1 MTGELAAP
9 FPQITDL
16 MKQAYLDLRRVESA
30 KDPGEVRDL
39 GPLDQLPRPWDITTC
54 TSAALRTEVWA
65 WLDAV
70 VGWIN
75 TQHVWDVTHLIP
87 ACWPLHPHLVHD
99 IGVIADQRRRAGLA
113 YTSDALE
120 EWHRY
125 CLPAF
130 FERMRVRSRDFCED
144 GHRAAPG
151 LARTKRYAAAH
162 HERDQQYTADVE
174 AATPAD
180 QITLSGTTRFR
191 IIDGLLIDPHTGEIP
206 R

>member
-1 MTGELAAP
+1 MSGGLVTP
-9 FPQITDL
+9 FPDISDL
-16 MKQAYLDLRRVESA
+16 MRLAYLDLRRVETA
-30 KDPGEVRDL
+30 KDPSEVRDL

-75 TQHVWDVTHLIP
+75 TQYVWDVTQLIP

-130 FERMRVRSRDFCED
+130 YERLRTRSRDFCED
-144 GHRAAPG
+144 GHRPAPG
-151 LARTKRYAAAH
+151 LARTRRYNAT
-162 HERDQQYTADVE
+162 RVDRGQWYDADVDATTPPDQLP
-174 AATPAD
+174 AAGP
-180 QITLSGTTRFR
+180 GRFR
-191 IIDGLLIDPHTGEIP
+191 VIDGLLIDPATGEIP